1 MRLAAIVVAILGACT
16 SGANTVTPPPPP
28 TAPPPPPPAAVASV
42 AVTLNSSMLPGST
55 QAAAVTIRDAAGAA
69 LSGRAV
75 AWKSSNPAVATI
87 DGTSGFI
94 SAIALGIDT
103 ITATSEGVSG
113 SAELTV
119 AIPPVTFIVAAC
131 PSHIKVGDLA
141 PCTATA
147 TRSDGSVAN
156 SPATW
161 VVTTGPA
168 TITTEGVVA
177 VNGNGVVK
185 VQVTVEGFSKT
196 VTTVGYEWTPVSRPG
211 LTGVTLEGD
220 WNSGPSGH
228 SANDFPILAIS
239 CSAGVMDVHVLTN
252 GTPTQ
257 NGTVAYSFDNGVQTL
272 ESWTQLM
279 EPVDSLGERDPGP
292 NAAAK
297 ALATRIAAAQV
308 WSFSFIDIGGVEQ
321 TGRFRV
327 TGLSAFLSP
336 ILSAC
341 PS

>member
-1 MRLAAIVVAILGACT
+1 MRFAVIVVAVLGACT

-28 TAPPPPPPAAVASV
+28 TAPPPPPAAVASV
-42 AVTLNSSMLPGST
+42 AITLNASMLPGST
-55 QAAAVTIRDAAGAA
+55 QTAAATIRDAGGAA

-87 DGTSGFI
+87 DGTSGLI
-94 SAIALGIDT
+94 SAVALGIDT

-113 SAELTV
+113 SAQLAV
-119 AIPPVTFIVAAC
+119 AIPPVTFLVAAC
-131 PSHIKVGDLA
+131 PTHIKVGDVA

-161 VVTTGPA
+161 VVKSGPA
-168 TITTEGVVA
+168 TITTEGFIA

-196 VTTVGYEWTPVSRPG
+196 VTAEAYEWTQVSGAG
-211 LTGVTLEGD
+211 LTGATLEGD
-220 WNSGPSGH
+220 WDCGCAG
-228 SANDFPILAIS
+228 NDFPILTIS
-239 CSAGVMDVHVLTN
+239 CSSGVMDVHVLSD
-252 GTPTQ
+252 GPTQ
-257 NGTVAYSFDNGVQTL
+257 GGAVAYSFDNGTQTL
-272 ESWTQLM
+272 ETWAQFGEYPLQ
-279 EPVDSLGERDPGP
+279 GERDPGP

-297 ALATRIAAAQV
+297 ALAMRIASAQV
-308 WSFSFIDIGGVEQ
+308 WRFAFVDTSGLEETIA
-321 TGRFRV
+321 FRV
-327 TGLSAFLSP
+327 AGLSAFLAP

-341 PS
+341 PN